1 MDDFKKEAG
10 IRLKRARDA
19 MGLSLEEAARRVPGL
34 SKSRLGNW
42 EQGTRTMP
50 NEFAVKLAAVYGV
63 KAAWLGCLD
72 DDQGDQRKTRLDA
85 IYGQLDD
92 RGRSAVLRVAES
104 EQEYIVTDTTRRT
117 GTNGK

>member
-10 IRLKRARDA
+10 IRLKKAREA
-19 MGLSLEEAARRVPGL
+19 NHLSLEEAARRVPGL

-63 KAAWLGCLD
+63 NAAWLGCLD
-72 DDQGDQRKTRLDA
+72 NDEGDQRKTRLDA
-85 IYGQLDD
+85 IFRQLDD

-104 EQEYIVTDTTRRT
+104 EQEYIVTDSTSRT
-117 GTNGK
+117 GTKD